1 MTLVIPFKNSKYIYL
16 CLCVQY
22 GVFPLKGKMLNVREA
37 AAKQITENQ
46 EIQNVIKTMGL
57 QIGKQYENVK
67 QLRYGSIMIM
77 ADQDSKK
84 NLKLTQPDIVIF

>member
-1 MTLVIPFKNSKYIYL
+1 
-16 CLCVQY
+16 
-22 GVFPLKGKMLNVREA
+22 MLNVREA

-77 ADQDSKK
+77 AD
-84 NLKLTQPDIVIF
+84 